1 MKKQN
6 MIFETI
12 NISNMLSEIIDTNDI
27 GVDSI
32 ILNDELN
39 PLFWEGDILKKDVR
53 KALLLNAK
61 RFIEFCDLDNYKF
74 NDIILTGSIAN
85 YNYNDNSDVDIHII
99 LNFDQINSDSDFV
112 EAYFKLK
119 KSLWSEKLPIY
130 IQNEKEQHHSTGIY
144 SLVHN
149 EWVTRP
155 TKKVINIDTNN
166 LKIKTANFIDK
177 INELESIKN
186 PDEFIKRYDE
196 LLNKLKKYRQSGL
209 NKKGEYST
217 ENLVF
222 KILRNNKYLKNLIDM
237 KNNILTKEL
246 SLK

>member
-1 MKKQN
+1 M
-6 MIFETI
+6 
-12 NISNMLSEIIDTNDI
+12 
-27 GVDSI
+27 
-32 ILNDELN
+32 
-39 PLFWEGDILKKDVR
+39 R
-53 KALLLNAK
+53 
-61 RFIEFCDLDNYKF
+61 
-74 NDIILTGSIAN
+74 
-85 YNYNDNSDVDIHII
+85 
-99 LNFDQINSDSDFV
+99 
-112 EAYFKLK
+112 
-119 KSLWSEKLPIY
+119 